1 MAGKAFNFMDLLNAQ
16 TKAEGVE
23 ETKDYEEIY
32 LSPYEVMGSD

>member
-23 ETKDYEEIY
+23 EAKEITKRFT
-32 LSPYEVMGSD
+32 